1 MKSDPLLG
9 DFTQTSKL
17 RAPFVVPIERNP
29 RKGGWKLLQT
39 RDGEA
44 EYNKVVRST
53 VSVNQREPSPVFG
66 FHVDRQQT
74 RIKRGSKQGMC
85 IAGPRTPGENPT
97 HDRQSFK
104 SINKQGDLN
113 RDSRRVFA
121 VTVDGRKQKGGFGSH
136 NPKSVGLI
144 FSRRIPNGLGR
155 YFENRRALFGS

>member
-1 MKSDPLLG
+1 MVGKY
-9 DFTQTSKL
+9 
-17 RAPFVVPIERNP
+17 
-29 RKGGWKLLQT
+29 QT

-44 EYNKVVRST
+44 KDNKVVGST
-53 VSVNQREPSPVFG
+53 VSVNQRVPSPVFG

-97 HDRQSFK
+97 HNRQSFK
-104 SINKQGDLN
+104 SIDKQGDLN